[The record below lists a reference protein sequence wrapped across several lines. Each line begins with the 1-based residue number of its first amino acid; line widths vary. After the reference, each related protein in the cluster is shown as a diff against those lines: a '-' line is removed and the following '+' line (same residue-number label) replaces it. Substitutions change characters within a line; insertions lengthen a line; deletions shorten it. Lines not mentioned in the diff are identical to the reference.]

1 MLTRKQN
8 NLSRGKRKTVR
19 ALLAFAMF
27 ASLIAGCS
35 KEASA
40 PATNGNGN
48 ETQQAS
54 SFSYWSILD
63 ANASSSVTQL
73 GEVEFYKELEKKT
86 GVKID
91 FSHPPVGSEDEQFNL
106 LIASRDLPDM
116 MEYGWLVYP
125 GGPEKAIK
133 DNVIIELN
141 DLIDQ
146 HAPNIKNY
154 LDENP
159 EIAKQVKTDS
169 GVLYV
174 VPSIGIGTVNT
185 FSGPLVRKDWLDDL
199 GLETPETI
207 DEWTTMLRSFK
218 EKKGAT
224 APFTMLLNRK
234 EYDIIVGAF
243 GVNRE
248 FYLDNGQ
255 VKFGPMEPA
264 FKDYLS
270 LMHNWYKEGLLD
282 PDIGANDK
290 KTLDAKMASGKSGSV
305 YGFAGSS
312 IGVYMNA
319 NKDKDPKYDLTAAQ
333 YPVLQKG
340 DEPKFVNM
348 ADRYRMTG
356 SVAITTKNPDP
367 VSSIK
372 WLDYYFTE
380 EGNIL
385 KNFGVEGLTYT
396 NENGYPKYTDL
407 IMKNP
412 DKLSIAQAMGKYLRS
427 NYPSPGFV
435 NDDRYLEQYYQLPQ
449 QQESIK
455 VWGTYEKN
463 AVGVKMPLVSA
474 TPDESQR
481 LAKIMAEVNTYADE
495 MYIRFIQGQ
504 ESLDNFDKY
513 VAQMKKMKI
522 EEAIQLQQASV
533 ERFNK
538 R

>member
-1 MLTRKQN
+1 MITRTLKMVS
-8 NLSRGKRKTVR
+8 SRHRKTAR
-19 ALLAFAMF
+19 AILAFTLIG
-27 ASLIAGCS
+27 SLMAGCS
-35 KEASA
+35 KETQTPTA
-40 PATNGNGN
+40 NGNVDKP
-48 ETQQAS
+48 AS
-54 SFSYWSILD
+54 SFSYWSTLD

-73 GEVEFYKELEKKT
+73 GEVEFYKELEKRT
-86 GVKID
+86 GIKIN

-133 DNVIIELN
+133 DKVIIELN
-141 DLIDQ
+141 DLIDK
-146 HAPNIKNY
+146 HAPNIKKY

-159 EIAKQVKTDS
+159 EISKQVKTDN

-174 VPSIGIGTVNT
+174 VPSIGTGTVNT
-185 FSGPLVRKDWLDDL
+185 FSGPLVRKDWLEET
-199 GLETPETI
+199 GLQTPETI
-207 DEWTTMLRSFK
+207 DEWTTMLRAFK
-218 EKKGAT
+218 EKQGAT

-255 VKFGPMEPA
+255 VKFGPMEPG

-270 LMHNWYKEGLLD
+270 LMREWYKEGLLD

-290 KTLDAKMASGKSGSV
+290 KTLDAKMASGKSGAV

-319 NKDKDPKYDLTAAQ
+319 NKDKDPKYDLTAVQ
-333 YPVLQKG
+333 YPVLRKG
-340 DEPKFVNM
+340 DKPKFVNM

-367 VSSIK
+367 VSAIK

-407 IMKNP
+407 ILKNP
-412 DKLSIAQAMGKYLRS
+412 DNLSIAQAMGKYLRS

-455 VWGTYEKN
+455 VWGKYEDN
-463 AVGVKMPLVSA
+463 TVGTKMPLVSA
-474 TPDESQR
+474 TPEESEQ

-495 MYIRFIQGQ
+495 MYIRFVQGQ

-513 VAQMKKMKI
+513 VEQMKKMKI
-522 EEAIQLQQASV
+522 EEAIQLQQAAV